1 MQIGARVSF
10 LTAALVALTVCAAS
24 MGQAQNNVAGA
35 AVAEAERLVIHGEVV
50 FLAIEGGFWG
60 IVGEDGRRY
69 DPAGLLREFQQPG
82 LKVRVE
88 AKAIVGRISFRQWG
102 TPIEI
107 ERIEKS
113 GSP

>member
-1 MQIGARVSF
+1 MQICARVFF
-10 LTAALVALTVCAAS
+10 LTAALVALTACAAA
-24 MGQAQNNVAGA
+24 MGQAQNNVAG
-35 AVAEAERLVIHGEVV
+35 VAGAERLVIHGEVV
-50 FLAIEGGFWG
+50 LLAIEGGFWG
-60 IVGEDGRRY
+60 IVGDDGRRY
-69 DPAGLLREFQQPG
+69 DPAGLPREFQQPG

-107 ERIEKS
+107 VRIEKS